1 MPLVVAAK
9 WTIQTRGNG
18 GAIEFGRRN
27 SGETDDSQRPS
38 GSVLSKWR
46 PAMMEDYHV
55 LDLLSRVKS
64 RRDCQQPESLS
75 LKLEETELTWNGKFV
90 FHQQ

>member
-38 GSVLSKWR
+38 GSVLSK
-46 PAMMEDYHV
+46 
-55 LDLLSRVKS
+55 
-64 RRDCQQPESLS
+64 
-75 LKLEETELTWNGKFV
+75 
-90 FHQQ
+90 